1 MNNIEL
7 SFRNESIF
15 MSINNILSLTDKD
28 WFLSD
33 ILKAHLNN
41 FNDNKIMINED
52 KNIALSLIETI
63 RYNKIVL
70 LDNIDINLML
80 LLSQKWRV
88 PDSTINLIKSEINK
102 NKGNLYNSESIL
114 NHLIFQCINCKIG
127 FKLHENKKTS
137 CICHPQSFNHVS
149 RRFDCCGRDSSSKPC
164 SKGYHCL
171 SNFDIEKIIQLS
183 KKKIEI
189 N

>member
-70 LDNIDINLML
+70 LDNI
-80 LLSQKWRV
+80 
-88 PDSTINLIKSEINK
+88 
-102 NKGNLYNSESIL
+102 
-114 NHLIFQCINCKIG
+114 
-127 FKLHENKKTS
+127 
-137 CICHPQSFNHVS
+137 
-149 RRFDCCGRDSSSKPC
+149 
-164 SKGYHCL
+164 
-171 SNFDIEKIIQLS
+171 
-183 KKKIEI
+183 
-189 N
+189 